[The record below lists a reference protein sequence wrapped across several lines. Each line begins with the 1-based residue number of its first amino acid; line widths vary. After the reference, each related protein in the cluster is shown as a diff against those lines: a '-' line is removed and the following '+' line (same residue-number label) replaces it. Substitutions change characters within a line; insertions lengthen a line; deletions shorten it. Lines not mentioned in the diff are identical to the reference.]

1 MKIAFFNLNCIPR
14 DRLLSRKIVTVYGGL
29 CPAVTPVWSPP
40 LLRKGSY
47 MNLLTECTQ
56 HVLHLWPPLL
66 SFPFLLLILITL
78 RARWLRFWIQIK
90 VRLTAISSLISSQTL
105 AILFWMYLFSFEIGG
120 NQGVCRIY
128 AYDRQINQAVS
139 NNENILFS
147 QMNLRFY
154 STLFRLLLFFFF
166 LVRLSFVDTWEG

>member
-29 CPAVTPVWSPP
+29 CPAVTPVRSPP

-56 HVLHLWPPLL
+56 HVLHLWLPLL

-78 RARWLRFWIQIK
+78 RERERERDGSDFKYKSRSA
-90 VRLTAISSLISSQTL
+90 
-105 AILFWMYLFSFEIGG
+105 
-120 NQGVCRIY
+120 
-128 AYDRQINQAVS
+128 
-139 NNENILFS
+139 
-147 QMNLRFY
+147 
-154 STLFRLLLFFFF
+154 
-166 LVRLSFVDTWEG
+166 